1 MKYLDKNLMI
11 INYAIGIL
19 HKLISYKIYYNNPV
33 IQGLL
38 LTKDF
43 VFHHTEVSHKHTSVH
58 SVANGTTS
66 ESVVLSN
73 LRCVCVSQVPS
84 ILDLLCQYPALGYS
98 SCNSS
103 CLFCLLPPLGSTKNF
118 CE

>member
-1 MKYLDKNLMI
+1 M
-11 INYAIGIL
+11 NYAIGIL

-58 SVANGTTS
+58 SAAN
-66 ESVVLSN
+66 
-73 LRCVCVSQVPS
+73 
-84 ILDLLCQYPALGYS
+84 
-98 SCNSS
+98 
-103 CLFCLLPPLGSTKNF
+103 
-118 CE
+118 